1 MRGLEEHRLKVA
13 ELNGREE
20 LLLKDIEEKE
30 RRVSEL
36 EGLLRE
42 VTSTYK
48 KNYRIC
54 WSISRTRA

>member
-36 EGLLRE
+36 EDLLRE

-48 KNYRIC
+48 KN
-54 WSISRTRA
+54 TVFAGA